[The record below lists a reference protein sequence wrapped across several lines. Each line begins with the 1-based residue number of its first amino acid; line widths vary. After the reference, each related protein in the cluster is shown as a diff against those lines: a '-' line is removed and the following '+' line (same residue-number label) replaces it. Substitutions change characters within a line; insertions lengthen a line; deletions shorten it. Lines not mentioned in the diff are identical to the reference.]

1 MLEENKQNH
10 EGYAIVYFADSGF
23 ELFASNLDNLKLEI
37 TLTNYPTLM
46 GMMQNQSIEGLAS
59 SKINNNTFL
68 FAYAL
73 NLRNL
78 NARDSRLKHQSV
90 TIVNFV
96 VSRELYKELMVN
108 FNEFEQFL
116 ESYFQPIK
124 FLFDLHAVDFT
135 KVLPIFQ
142 ERQRIIEK
150 TRKRNKGEE
159 ENSLAKEFNNWM
171 KSVDFSKEKKQII
184 SI

>member
-1 MLEENKQNH
+1 
-10 EGYAIVYFADSGF
+10 
-23 ELFASNLDNLKLEI
+23 
-37 TLTNYPTLM
+37 
-46 GMMQNQSIEGLAS
+46 
-59 SKINNNTFL
+59 
-68 FAYAL
+68 

>member
-1 MLEENKQNH
+1 MTAIPTILDEKTKNN

-23 ELFASNLDNLKLEI
+23 ELFTSNLDDIKLEV

-73 NLRNL
+73 NLKNL
-78 NARDSRLKHQSV
+78 DAKDSRLKQNTV
-90 TIVNFV
+90 AIVNFI
-96 VSRELYKELMVN
+96 VSRENYKELIVN
-108 FNEFEQFL
+108 FDDFEEFL
-116 ESYFQPIK
+116 ETYFQPIS
-124 FLFDLHAVDFT
+124 FLGDLFTIDFT
-135 KVLPIFQ
+135 KIIPIFQ

-150 TRKRNKGEE
+150 TRNRKIRDK
-159 ENSLAKEFNNWM
+159 ENSLAVEFNNWL
-171 KSVDFSKEKKQII
+171 KSADLSE
-184 SI
+184 

>member
-1 MLEENKQNH
+1 MTTILDENKQEL

-23 ELFASNLDNLKLEI
+23 ELFASSLDNPKLDI

-46 GMMQNQSIEGLAS
+46 GMMQNQNIEGLAS

-73 NLRNL
+73 NLKNL
-78 NARDSRLKHQSV
+78 NARDSRLKHETV

-96 VSRELYKELMVN
+96 VSRELYKELIIN
-108 FNEFEQFL
+108 FDDFEQFL

-124 FLFDLHAVDFT
+124 FLFDLYAVDFT
-135 KVLPIFQ
+135 KVIPIFQ

-150 TRKRNKGEE
+150 TRKRNNGEG
-159 ENSLAKEFNNWM
+159 ENSLAMEFNNWL
-171 KSVDFSKEKKQII
+171 KSADFSKEKNK
-184 SI
+184 